1 MFFIYKNGEFIGSP
15 TGYIEDYNEF
25 LKTKKNTNTLDK
37 QRVLG
42 RYFRK
47 LTNNK
52 KVIVIDTV
60 YRKMAPSRKELFVVI
75 QDPNYSE
82 II

>member
-42 RYFRK
+42 R
-47 LTNNK
+47 
-52 KVIVIDTV
+52 
-60 YRKMAPSRKELFVVI
+60 
-75 QDPNYSE
+75 
-82 II
+82 